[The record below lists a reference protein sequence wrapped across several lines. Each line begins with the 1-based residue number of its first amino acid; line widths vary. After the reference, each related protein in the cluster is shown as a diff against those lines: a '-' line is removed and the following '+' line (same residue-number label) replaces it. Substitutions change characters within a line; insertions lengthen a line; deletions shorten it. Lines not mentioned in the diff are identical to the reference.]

1 MTQAYPIPAAALD
14 DRLGIV
20 GTSGSGKTYL
30 MLAAVE
36 RLLARRDRVVIPDP
50 LGVCWGLRLMA
61 DGKTP
66 SKFPVV
72 IFGGPH
78 GDLPLTEHSGA
89 LVGEAVAGMAESC
102 ILDLSEL
109 GTKAAERRFMLA
121 FLTALYRKA
130 TGEPVHLIFDE
141 ADMWAPQKLMDKD
154 GDAARLLGQMET
166 IVRRGRVKG
175 FIPWLITQR
184 PAVLNKDVLSQVDG
198 LVAMKLTSSQDRA
211 ALEGWI
217 EGSADKGQAREIL
230 GALPSMELGQGV
242 VWIPGRGVLTTSKF
256 PAKATFDSSRTPKRG
271 EKRQAPTL
279 KPLDVEALKGRL
291 ATVEQEVAA
300 QDPRKLKARILELEL
315 MVRKLD
321 KAKGPAIPVSLVA
334 LEKAEAKGY
343 ARGKI
348 DGAAEAHNLNRQT
361 MLDLVAGWSAALDA
375 AAAALGDLSRGI
387 KTTRKDL
394 ERAPKKYPV
403 NGVVKSPAMLEPPDA
418 KVETIDLD
426 GVTSLD
432 HAIRLGRSTML
443 RDAME
448 EQKPKIVSAFR
459 AAVKKAVGELGG
471 PSGASLKILGAIALW
486 ERLGFKTPTRAQV
499 CGVAGIQV
507 GGSTMRARLAELRA
521 ADLVRDEGGGN
532 LGLTTEGRRVA
543 PEPPEGS
550 VWELVRGQLGNA
562 SEAIVQWLLEVG
574 GSATREQVAAAVSIE
589 LNGSTMRARLA
600 ELRKLQLI
608 EDVDK
613 STIKVQAWLADN
625 WGRGA

>member
-1 MTQAYPIPAAALD
+1 MTQAFPIPAAALD

-30 MLAAVE
+30 MLGAVE
-36 RLLARRDRVVIPDP
+36 RLLARRARVVIPDP

-121 FLTALYRKA
+121 FLTSLYRKA

-211 ALEGWI
+211 ALDGWI
-217 EGSADKGQAREIL
+217 EGSADKAQAREIL

-271 EKRQAPTL
+271 ETRQAPTL

-343 ARGKI
+343 TRGKI
-348 DGAAEAHNLNRQT
+348 DGAAEAHNLSRQT

-375 AAAALGDLSRGI
+375 ASAALGDLSRGI
-387 KTTRKDL
+387 KTTQKDL
-394 ERAPKKYPV
+394 QRAPKKYPV
-403 NGVVKSPAMLEPPDA
+403 NGVMSAAAAP
-418 KVETIDLD
+418 TIDLA
-426 GVTSLD
+426 GVTTPDQAL
-432 HAIRLGRSTML
+432 HQARSTLL
-443 RDAME
+443 RDAMA
-448 EQKPKIVSAFR
+448 EQRPKIVKAFR
-459 AAVKKAVGELGG
+459 AAVKKAAGEVGG
-471 PSGASLKILGAIALW
+471 PSGASLKILAAIAFW
-486 ERLGFKTPTRAQV
+486 NRLGFKTPSRAQV
-499 CGVAGIQV
+499 CAVAGIQV

-521 ADLVRDEGGGN
+521 AGLVEDYSPETLQLSPEGHK
-532 LGLTTEGRRVA
+532 VA
-543 PEPPEGS
+543 PAPPEGS

-562 SEAIVQWLLEVG
+562 SEAIVQWLLEIG
-574 GSATREQVAAAVSIE
+574 GSATREQIAAAVSIE